1 LSSIKPKQKKCKGS
15 TAGTRGK
22 GCGKLNWT
30 RTYGLGHE
38 CKCYPTWLYTSPK
51 GLEKVLKATKKATE
65 SRVGL
70 ENARKELTTATA
82 VKKLLLNAVMHV
94 HKYIRERDKG
104 LPCISCGVIW
114 NSKFQAGH
122 YFKAE
127 LYSVVK
133 FDYSNINGQCEKCNI
148 YEDGN
153 FSGYE
158 LRVGFRIGEF
168 EHKTLKEKA
177 MSRDIM
183 KWDRG
188 DLLVI
193 IQNAKDDYK
202 DLV

>member
-1 LSSIKPKQKKCKGS
+1 MSSITHKQKKCKGS
-15 TAGTRGK
+15 TSETIGF
-22 GCGKLNWT
+22 GCGEMNWK

-51 GLEKVLKATKKATE
+51 GIEKVLKATKKATA

-70 ENARKELTTATA
+70 ETALEESKTATA
-82 VKKLLLNAVMHV
+82 VKKLLLNAKMHV
-94 HKYIRERDKG
+94 HKYVRERDKG
-104 LPCISCGVIW
+104 LPCISCGVQW

-133 FDYSNINGQCEKCNI
+133 FNYFNINGQCEKCNI

-153 FSGYE
+153 FAGYE
-158 LRVGFRIGEF
+158 LRIGFRIGEL
-168 EHKTLKEKA
+168 EHKQIKEKA

-183 KWDRG
+183 KWNREE
-188 DLLVI
+188 LLII
-193 IQNAKDDYK
+193 IQNAKEDYK
-202 DLV
+202 KLV